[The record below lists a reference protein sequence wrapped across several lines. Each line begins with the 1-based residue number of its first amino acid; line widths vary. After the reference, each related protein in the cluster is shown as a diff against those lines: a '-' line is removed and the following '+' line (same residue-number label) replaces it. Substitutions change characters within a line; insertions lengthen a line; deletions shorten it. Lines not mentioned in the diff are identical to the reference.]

1 MNEAWGA
8 VVAGVA
14 AAIGG
19 LLGGWITARSA
30 VNQALTEGRE
40 QQRNWLLD
48 QRLAAYTEL
57 LDAYDGVKKRLQDL
71 ITAQE
76 DPFIDDND
84 PPSREIVQATGMLYE
99 SRERLAL
106 AMRRIDLVGPR
117 SAMQPAVEAITL
129 AVEAAF
135 RTRLNYSVANHTD
148 EERTDWLRTL
158 ESVTATQIM
167 FVEVANQVLHS
178 NDL

>member
-8 VVAGVA
+8 VLAGIA

-57 LDAYDGVKKRLQDL
+57 LAAYDGVKKRLQDL

-84 PPSREIVQATGMLYE
+84 PPSREIAQATGRLHE
-99 SRERLAL
+99 SRESLAL
-106 AMRRIDLVGPR
+106 AMRRIETWSVQGQRCSRPLRPLPWQSRQRSGP
-117 SAMQPAVEAITL
+117 A
-129 AVEAAF
+129 
-135 RTRLNYSVANHTD
+135 
-148 EERTDWLRTL
+148 
-158 ESVTATQIM
+158 
-167 FVEVANQVLHS
+167 
-178 NDL
+178 